1 MINVKK
7 VIDNLLEKEESEEI
21 SVKCE
26 FKDGFLKCADEAK
39 GLSCGWRKIVSDGY
53 VRRTSFLKYNLILLF
68 LTFFALCF
76 ALFCIEL
83 FNGELSFG
91 FKFLISFIVCALV
104 VEFLYI
110 VITMIYFILR
120 KRYRKNAVTT
130 FKSEGIVNHLSKD
143 ISILYDWANVECV
156 IVGRYSISIFTD
168 SPVYFYFDNK
178 CKAKILEAVNK
189 FKPKLKI
196 LYMEGVQSAVQN

>member
-7 VIDNLLEKEESEEI
+7 VIDNLLEKEENEEI

-39 GLSCGWRKIVSDGY
+39 GLSCGWRKILSDGY
-53 VRRTSFLKYNLILLF
+53 VRKTSFLKYNLTLLF

-76 ALFCIEL
+76 ALFCIDL
-83 FNGELSFG
+83 FGGDLTFW
-91 FKFLISFIVCALV
+91 FRFIVSFIVCALV
-104 VEFLYI
+104 VEVIYI
-110 VITMIYFILR
+110 SITMIYFILR
-120 KRYRKNAVTT
+120 RKYRKNSTTT
-130 FKSEGIVNHLSKD
+130 FKSEGIVSHISKD

-156 IVGRYSISIFTD
+156 IVGNHSISIFTD

-178 CKAKILEAVNK
+178 CKAKVLDAVSK
-189 FKPKLKI
+189 FKPKAKV
-196 LYMEGVQSAVQN
+196 LYMEGVQSAVQD

>member
-7 VIDNLLEKEESEEI
+7 VIDNLLEKEETEDI

-76 ALFCIEL
+76 ALFCLDL
-83 FNGELSFG
+83 FGGELSFG
-91 FKFLISFIVCALV
+91 FRFVISFVVCALV
-104 VEFLYI
+104 VEVLYI
-110 VITMIYFILR
+110 VITLIYFILR
-120 KRYRKNAVTT
+120 RKYRKNSVTT
-130 FKSEGIVNHLSKD
+130 FKEEGIVSHLSKD
-143 ISILYDWANVECV
+143 ISIIYDWSSVECV

-178 CKAKILEAVNK
+178 CRSKVLDAVNK
-189 FKPKLKI
+189 FKPKVKI